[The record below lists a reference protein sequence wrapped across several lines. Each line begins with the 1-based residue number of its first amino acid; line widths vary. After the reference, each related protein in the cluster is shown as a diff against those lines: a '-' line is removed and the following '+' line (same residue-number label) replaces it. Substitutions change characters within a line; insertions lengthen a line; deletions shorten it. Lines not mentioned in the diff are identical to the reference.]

1 MIGLVAAVP
10 ADGPEDAPV
19 LRIAAPDDRH
29 DGHRR
34 DDRHDRD
41 SEYERDDPGGS
52 LPVLPRTLVAGI
64 GASSRA
70 ERTEVL
76 RLLTDTL
83 AEACLARSAVA
94 RLATVAGKADHP
106 AVRWAAEHLTGV
118 PVDEYPAAALAGVP
132 VPNPS
137 AVVGAAVGTASVAEA
152 AALASAPGGR
162 LVVAKRRS
170 AGATVAIARATVPG
184 RIALL
189 DLGPKPGPVLGPG
202 SGSGSGSCVSGPR
215 VRAELR
221 SASAVVGTPAAVAAV
236 AGVLRPDTWR
246 IAVPD
251 GPRAPLDASG
261 RALDR
266 TGTAVALASHG
277 HTVALVTLGDGARLT
292 VPPGPYEVH
301 PVHLRP

>member
-1 MIGLVAAVP
+1 MVAAIP

-19 LRIAAPDDRH
+19 LRIAAPDDRR

-41 SEYERDDPGGS
+41 DRHSEYERNSEYERDTPGSG
-52 LPVLPRTLVAGI
+52 LPVLPRTLVVGI

-83 AEACLARSAVA
+83 AEAGLARSAVA

-106 AVRWAAEHLTGV
+106 AVRWATEHLTGV

-189 DLGPKPGPVLGPG
+189 DLGPGSALGPG
-202 SGSGSGSCVSGPR
+202 PDPCASGPR
-215 VRAELR
+215 VRAELW
-221 SASAVVGTPAAVAAV
+221 SVSAVVGTSAAVAAV
-236 AGVLRPDTWR
+236 AGALRPDTWR

-251 GPRAPLDASG
+251 GPRPPLDASG